1 MMIEERK
8 DVVILKGGQE
18 ELDEYKAKHGLT
30 KGEGACC
37 ILKED
42 MPKKMAA
49 DIPRDGYYKEKIAT
63 LEKKNDML
71 LKEREAGIRTRL
83 EQAAIIEEQRERIA
97 KLEKALVEAAIK

>member
-18 ELDEYKAKHGLT
+18 EVDEYKAKHGLT

-37 ILKED
+37 ILN
-42 MPKKMAA
+42 MPKKMTA

-71 LKEREAGIRTRL
+71 LKEKEAGIRIRL

>member
-42 MPKKMAA
+42 MPKKMKA
-49 DIPRDGYYKEKIAT
+49 DIQRDVYY
-63 LEKKNDML
+63 
-71 LKEREAGIRTRL
+71 
-83 EQAAIIEEQRERIA
+83 
-97 KLEKALVEAAIK
+97 